1 MRDDH
6 FVAGTRS
13 GGGGTEL
20 NVIIN
25 IKLFSLNLGTFDDKW
40 YILQFK
46 QVH

>member
-13 GGGGTEL
+13 GGGRTEV

-25 IKLFSLNLGTFDDKW
+25 IKLFSLNLERFDGK
-40 YILQFK
+40 
-46 QVH
+46 